1 MRHWYRV
8 QMGQV
13 FEKIRSILDENRVQY
28 EVLEHAAVFTS
39 EEAARVRA
47 TPLEQAAK
55 ALVFQADGTP
65 LLLVIPGDRRVD
77 SKGFK
82 KSFKVKDLR
91 MATREEVQRL
101 TGITVGAI
109 PPFGNVIGLPTYL
122 DRLLL
127 EMERVVFSAGSHTR
141 SIRMSPQ
148 DLVALVQPTLGSFS
162 R

>member
-1 MRHWYRV
+1 MSH
-8 QMGQV
+8 V
-13 FEKIRSILDENRVQY
+13 FEKIRSILDENHLQY

-39 EEAARVRA
+39 EEAARVRE
-47 TPLEQAAK
+47 TSLKQAAK
-55 ALVFQADGTP
+55 ALVFQADGMP

-77 SKGFK
+77 TRGFK
-82 KSFKVKDLR
+82 KSFNVKDLR
-91 MATREEVQRL
+91 MATREEVQEL
-101 TGITVGAI
+101 AGIPVGAI
-109 PPFGNVIGLPTYL
+109 PPFGNVMGLPTYL

-127 EMERVVFSAGSHTR
+127 EEECVVFNAGSHTR